1 MTGKVD
7 DLVKSTYDAAF
18 QTQQLGGSQ
27 ADVKAKVDESIRALE
42 EYGPQLGLT
51 SAQIEYYRKQLQLI
65 PAMIPTR
72 IRVDF
77 SVGSVTDVARRG
89 IAAAAASV
97 LQIPQFAGGGTFRA
111 PGGGA
116 GLAVLHDGEKVLTPE
131 QQRQGGVTIN
141 VYGSVMSDRD
151 LVETIGRA
159 YRQGFRGD

>member
-42 EYGPQLGLT
+42 EYGPALGLT

-131 QQRQGGVTIN
+131 QQGGVTIN